1 MPKRFELVT
10 PDGRVY
16 VTQDEREAIR
26 LQRTAGYKPKSAAK
40 AKAATAKDKTNTD

>member
-26 LQRTAGYKPKSAAK
+26 LQRTAGYKPKPAK